1 MGERSAIVVGGGIS
15 GLAAATALR
24 RIGWRVR
31 LLERSPRFA
40 EVGAG
45 ISLWPNALRALD
57 QIGVGER
64 IRAFAAPE
72 LNTGIRHRDGRFL
85 ARTDV
90 TELSRRVGAVL
101 VLHRAD
107 LLSVL
112 VDAEGGRAEGGVEV
126 TAVTS
131 TQDRAE
137 VHYAGGVDSADLVIG
152 ADGIRSVVRRALW
165 PQARPPR
172 YAGYTAWRLV
182 TPPVSILDAGE
193 TWGIGSRFGY
203 AALPDGRVYCYATA
217 NAAEGTTA
225 EDELAEVRARF
236 GDWHDPIPRLLQAA
250 TSVLRHDLYELPDL
264 SSYVHGRTVLVGD
277 AAHAMTPNL
286 GQGACQALE
295 DVATLAT
302 LLERYEIPEALA
314 HYDSFRRRH
323 TQSVVHRSRQAGALG
338 QWSSPVAVALRDG
351 LMRYLP
357 ASAMVRQLEP
367 ILTWRLPDPTPH

>member
-1 MGERSAIVVGGGIS
+1 MGGRSAIVVGGGIS
-15 GLAAATALR
+15 GLAAAIALR

-72 LNTGIRHRDGRFL
+72 VNTGIRHRDGRFL
-85 ARTDV
+85 ARMDV
-90 TELSRRVGAVL
+90 DELTRRVGAVL
-101 VLHRAD
+101 VLHRAE
-107 LLSVL
+107 LLGVL
-112 VDAEGGRAEGGVEV
+112 VDADEGRAEAGTDV

-131 TQDRAE
+131 TQERAE
-137 VHYAGGVDSADLVIG
+137 VRYAGGVDSADLVIG
-152 ADGIRSVVRRALW
+152 ADGIRSVVRRAMW
-165 PQARPPR
+165 PQAKPPR

-182 TPPVSILDAGE
+182 TPPVSIVDAGE

-217 NAAEGTTA
+217 NVPEGATA
-225 EDELAEVRARF
+225 PDELAEVRARF
-236 GDWHDPIPRLLQAA
+236 GTWHDPIPRLLQAA
-250 TSVLRHDLYELPDL
+250 TSVIRHDMYELPDL
-264 SSYVHGRTVLVGD
+264 SSYVSGRAVLVGD

-302 LLERYEIPEALA
+302 LLDRYEIPEALA
-314 HYDSFRRRH
+314 RYDAFRRRH
-323 TQSVVHRSRQAGALG
+323 TQAVVRRSRQAGLLG
-338 QWSSPVAVALRDG
+338 QWSSPVAVALRDR
-351 LMRYLP
+351 LMRLLP

-367 ILTWRLPDPTPH
+367 ILNWRLPDPGAH